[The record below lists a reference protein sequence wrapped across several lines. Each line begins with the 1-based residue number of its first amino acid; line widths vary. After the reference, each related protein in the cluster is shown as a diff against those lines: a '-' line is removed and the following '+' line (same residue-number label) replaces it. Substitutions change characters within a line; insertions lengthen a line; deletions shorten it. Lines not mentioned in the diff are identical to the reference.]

1 MNITALSIIACLAT
15 LVGCAAA
22 PVPPIPAPLLWQD
35 QVFNYD
41 AALATITKRDLFALD
56 ADLQALLK
64 GSRLERA
71 SAQVRVNRLT
81 ALIYGPR
88 FGVNGSK
95 GSVFP
100 YQMGHSS
107 IAAETWRRKRGD
119 CLSLLVL
126 TYAIAKAMDLPAT
139 MQEVRVPQIVD
150 RYGGVDYVAGHVN
163 LLIKNGGRL
172 QISDGFNFGNVVID
186 FEPQIGSQREGS
198 ALTEDAIL
206 ARFYNNLAAEYLAA
220 GQLDF
225 AYAHFKAAI
234 AADASFSPSYA
245 NLALVYKRQGLLP
258 YAERLLRHAIALDD
272 DNDIALASLHRLLQS
287 QGRDSEAA
295 QYAKLLEARRE
306 KNPYYWFGLGL
317 NYFHQE
323 DYRRAIAA
331 FEQAAALSTG
341 FEEVHRY
348 LALAYLHM
356 GDAQA
361 PKMQAALVTKLTVG
375 IKPPSVP
382 VDAMVARKR
391 MKKLY
396 VD

>member
-1 MNITALSIIACLAT
+1 MNIKAFSIIACVAT
-15 LVGCAAA
+15 LAGCAAA
-22 PVPPIPAPLLWQD
+22 PVAPIPAPLLWQD
-35 QVFNYD
+35 QAFNYD
-41 AALATITKRDLFALD
+41 AKLVTITKHDLFALD
-56 ADLQALLK
+56 ADLQASLK

-71 SAQVRVNRLT
+71 SAQVRGKRLT
-81 ALIYGPR
+81 ALIYGPQ

-95 GSVFP
+95 GTAFP
-100 YQMGHSS
+100 YQMGHSR
-107 IAAETWRRKRGD
+107 IAAETWRQKRGD

-139 MQEVRVPQIVD
+139 MQEVRVPHIVD

-172 QISDGFNFGNVVID
+172 QISDGFSFGNVIID

-220 GQLDF
+220 GQLDL

-234 AADASFSPSYA
+234 LTDANFSSSYA
-245 NLALVYKRQGLLP
+245 NLAVVYKRQGLLP
-258 YAERLLRHAIALDD
+258 YAERLLRYAIALDD
-272 DNDIALASLHRLLQS
+272 DNDTAVGALYRLLQS

-317 NYFHQE
+317 NYFQQE
-323 DYRRAIAA
+323 DYRRAISAL
-331 FEQAAALSTG
+331 EQAAALSTG

-348 LALAYLHM
+348 LALAYLRT
-356 GDAQA
+356 GNAQA
-361 PKMQAALVTKLTVG
+361 AKKQAAVVTALTVDG
-375 IKPPSVP
+375 SPPGVP
-382 VDAMVARKR
+382 VEAMVARKR
-391 MKKLY
+391 MKNLY
-396 VD
+396 GD